1 MNEFSFFATQGP
13 LSRPGAHAELFD
25 SLPADIGELCA
36 VVQGVTVH
44 PFWAERYGVT
54 LAAERG
60 AEVQL
65 RTMEKRL
72 ARTLELDSRPLT
84 VPRPLELKTVGNCRD
99 HTLLLVSML
108 RSQGVPARA
117 RCGFGTYFLP
127 GHFEDHWVAEYWNE
141 SEKRW
146 ILVDA
151 QLDAFQRGVLNVSFD
166 PLDVPRD
173 CFIAG
178 GAAWRMCRE
187 GVADPNAFGIFD
199 MRGMGFVG
207 SNLVRD
213 VAALNKVE
221 LLPWDCWGMM
231 LERDTDD
238 SDLAL
243 LDRLAELT
251 EGDVPDFESVRELN
265 ESDPRL
271 KAGATIH
278 SFVQGK
284 MKVVKLEL

>member
-1 MNEFSFFATQGP
+1 MSDLSFFATQGAIG
-13 LSRPGAHAELFD
+13 SPGAHADLFD
-25 SLPADIGELCA
+25 ALPADIGELCA
-36 VVQGVTVH
+36 VVQGVTLH

-72 ARTLELDSRPLT
+72 ARTLELDPRPLN

-99 HTLLLVSML
+99 HTLLLVSIL

-127 GHFEDHWVAEYWNE
+127 GHFEDHWVAEYWND

-151 QLDAFQRGVLNVSFD
+151 QLDAFQRGALNVSFD

-173 CFIAG
+173 RFVVG
-178 GAAWRMCRE
+178 GAAWRMCRS
-187 GVADPNAFGIFD
+187 GAADPNVFGIFD

-231 LERDTDD
+231 LKRETDD
-238 SDLAL
+238 PDLAL
-243 LDRLAELT
+243 LDRMAELT
-251 EGDVPDFESVRELN
+251 ESDVPDFERVRGLY
-265 ESDPRL
+265 ESEHRL
-271 KAGATIH
+271 KVGATIH
-278 SFVQGK
+278 SFVQGE
-284 MKVVKLEL
+284 MRTVEL

>member
-1 MNEFSFFATQGP
+1 MNEFSFCATQGAI
-13 LSRPGAHAELFD
+13 SRPGAHADLFD
-25 SLPADIGELCA
+25 ALPADIGELCA
-36 VVQGVTVH
+36 VVQGVTIH
-44 PFWAERYGVT
+44 SFWAERYGVT

-72 ARTLELDSRPLT
+72 ARTLELDPRPLT

-99 HTLLLVSML
+99 HTLLLVSIL
-108 RSQGVPARA
+108 RGQGVPARA

-173 CFIAG
+173 RFVVG
-178 GAAWRMCRE
+178 GAAWRMCRA
-187 GVADPNAFGIFD
+187 GAADPNVFGIFD

-213 VAALNKVE
+213 AAALNKVE

-231 LERDTDD
+231 LKRETDD

-243 LDRLAELT
+243 LDHLAELT
-251 EGDVPDFESVRELN
+251 EAHVPDFGAVRELY

-271 KAGATIH
+271 KAGATIR
-278 SFVQGK
+278 SFVQGE
-284 MKVVKLEL
+284 MKVVEL

>member
-13 LSRPGAHAELFD
+13 LRPGAHAELFD
-25 SLPADIGELCA
+25 SPADIGELCA

-166 PLDVPRD
+166 PLDVPGT
-173 CFIAG
+173 ASS
-178 GAAWRMCRE
+178 AAAR
-187 GVADPNAFGIFD
+187 
-199 MRGMGFVG
+199 
-207 SNLVRD
+207 
-213 VAALNKVE
+213 
-221 LLPWDCWGMM
+221 
-231 LERDTDD
+231 LE
-238 SDLAL
+238 
-243 LDRLAELT
+243 
-251 EGDVPDFESVRELN
+251 DVPRGLRTRTPSASSTCGNGFRE
-265 ESDPRL
+265 
-271 KAGATIH
+271 TI
-278 SFVQGK
+278 SSRRSRSTRSNCCRGTVGG
-284 MKVVKLEL
+284 

>member
-1 MNEFSFFATQGP
+1 MNDLSFFATQGAI
-13 LSRPGAHAELFD
+13 SRPGAHADLFD
-25 SLPADIGELCA
+25 ALPADIGELCA
-36 VVQGVTVH
+36 VVQGVTIH

-72 ARTLELDSRPLT
+72 ARTLELDPRPLT

-99 HTLLLVSML
+99 HTLLLVSIL

-151 QLDAFQRGVLNVSFD
+151 QLDVFQRGALNVSFD

-173 CFIAG
+173 RFVVG
-178 GAAWRMCRE
+178 GAAWRMCRS
-187 GVADPNAFGIFD
+187 GAADPNVFGIFD

-231 LERDTDD
+231 LKRETDD

-243 LDRLAELT
+243 LDRMAELT
-251 EGDVPDFESVRELN
+251 ESDVPDFERVRGLY
-265 ESDPRL
+265 ESEHRL
-271 KAGATIH
+271 KVGATIH
-278 SFVQGK
+278 SFVQGE
-284 MKVVKLEL
+284 MRTVEL